1 LTQELRPDRDA
12 IGKTAEERFQ
22 EIRRHFLDALRDAGI
37 SRSEL
42 YDRPKPGASREPT
55 EEELV
60 RRYAERFAVSVN
72 EICIG
77 IQRAFVLAR
86 ESGGPGVPQN
96 HLRFQESGGPGWP
109 GPNTG
114 PGLRDSARASG
125 IRISESRTVLR
136 DSGRSCGVVTSF
148 RYCVPQIE
156 RRIAELREARIGA
169 GPEFAAGSKVNW
181 EKVKRKP

>member
-1 LTQELRPDRDA
+1 MTAELRPDPSVSLRTSRDA
-12 IGKTAEERFQ
+12 IGKTAEERFA
-22 EIRRHFLDALRDAGI
+22 EIRRHFLGMLREAGI

-86 ESGGPGVPQN
+86 ESGGPGV
-96 HLRFQESGGPGWP
+96 
-109 GPNTG
+109 
-114 PGLRDSARASG
+114 
-125 IRISESRTVLR
+125 
-136 DSGRSCGVVTSF
+136 VTSF

-156 RRIAELREARIGA
+156 RRIAELREARVGA
-169 GPEFAAGSKVNW
+169 GPQFAAGSKVNW
-181 EKVKRKP
+181 SKVKSKP